1 VSLPKDNK
9 DSIPEPV
16 KGLEGIVAADT
27 NLSSV
32 NGEKGILRY
41 CGYNIDDLAF
51 NTTFEETICLLYD
64 NELPNQERLE
74 EMTKKVG
81 EARVLPDEVIRII
94 TELVGKTSPMST
106 LRTVVSV
113 LGHYEKNVPLKELP
127 PKALR
132 LVGQI
137 STAVAIIHRLRKKL
151 PIIEAD
157 PSKGHAEDFLR
168 MLHGKE
174 PTKIQVDA
182 LNLYLILLAD
192 HGFNAST
199 FSARVTAGTLAN
211 LHSAITSAVGT
222 LSGPLHGGANEKA
235 MDMIIEVG
243 TKKNASKYIQNAF
256 DSKQKIMG
264 FGHRVYKV
272 DDARKPHLKKMA
284 KKLWEEK
291 NEMKLFEVAEEI
303 EKQVKDRKPII
314 TNVDFYS
321 SIFWVF
327 REYN

>member
-1 VSLPKDNK
+1 MSLPKDNK

-64 NELPNQERLE
+64 NELPDQERLE

-127 PKALR
+127 LR
-132 LVGQI
+132 
-137 STAVAIIHRLRKKL
+137 H
-151 PIIEAD
+151 
-157 PSKGHAEDFLR
+157 
-168 MLHGKE
+168 
-174 PTKIQVDA
+174 
-182 LNLYLILLAD
+182 
-192 HGFNAST
+192 
-199 FSARVTAGTLAN
+199 
-211 LHSAITSAVGT
+211 
-222 LSGPLHGGANEKA
+222 
-235 MDMIIEVG
+235 
-243 TKKNASKYIQNAF
+243 
-256 DSKQKIMG
+256 
-264 FGHRVYKV
+264 
-272 DDARKPHLKKMA
+272 
-284 KKLWEEK
+284 
-291 NEMKLFEVAEEI
+291 
-303 EKQVKDRKPII
+303 
-314 TNVDFYS
+314 
-321 SIFWVF
+321 
-327 REYN
+327 